1 MRKRSEERVS
11 DESERNDSV
20 ASGDNEVKDEY
31 ANTSTRT
38 SEP

>member
-1 MRKRSEERVS
+1 MSERSEGRVS

-20 ASGDNEVKDEY
+20 ASGDNEVEDEY
-31 ANTSTRT
+31 ANTRTGT